1 MRFSLTA
8 LLTVAAATVV
18 AAANVLVDAPGN
30 AISQPTAGDVV
41 DAGKPYTIV
50 WDPSEGETV
59 TLVLRKG
66 DSGNLDTLDT
76 IADDIENKGT
86 YSWTPSPKLPSGDD
100 YAIEIIWGTGEDME
114 RNYSP
119 MFTVKSDV
127 KETTTTTTTTDA
139 SSTTATSTATETE
152 TVTGTTTMVT
162 STIMANTTS
171 SSTSTRSS
179 GPRPTKSGEPVIP
192 SDDKGAA
199 GKVGI
204 SMLAV
209 AAAAVAYFA

>member
-8 LLTVAAATVV
+8 LLTLAAASVV
-18 AAANVLVDAPGN
+18 TAVNVLVETTGN
-30 AISQPTAGDVV
+30 PISQPTIGEVV
-41 DAGKPYTIV
+41 VAGKPYTIV
-50 WDPSEGETV
+50 WDPSGEDEPV

-66 DSGNLDTLDT
+66 ATNNLDTLDT
-76 IADDIENKGT
+76 IAENIENKGT
-86 YSWTPSPKLPSGDD
+86 YSWTPESSLVGDDD
-100 YAIEIIWGTGEDME
+100 YAIEILWGSGEDIE

-119 MFTVKSDV
+119 KFVLESDV
-127 KETTTTTTTTDA
+127 KETTTTDA
-139 SSTTATSTATETE
+139 SSTTAASTTSTATGTE
-152 TVTGTTTMVT
+152 TTTMVT
-162 STIMANTTS
+162 STLMANTTS
-171 SSTSTRSS
+171 TSTTRSGS
-179 GPRPTKSGEPVIP
+179 RPTISGEPVIP